1 MKKLFYL
8 LSLVMIVT
16 MTSCSADDSARIVG
30 EVTPKTLLV
39 QVSRPANS
47 IILEIKDV
55 NGNVLETKSVSNT
68 NQIIWNITTGSKFTL
83 TINVDSQTFGGNYQL
98 SEDYGNVVLLQDS
111 FTNHYD
117 SFSTTREY

>member
-8 LSLVMIVT
+8 LSLVMIIT
-16 MTSCSADDSARIVG
+16 MTSCSADDSARIG

>member
-16 MTSCSADDSARIVG
+16 MTSCSADDSARIGG

>member
-16 MTSCSADDSARIVG
+16 MTSCSADDSARIGG
-30 EVTPKTLLV
+30 EITPKTLLV

-47 IILEIKDV
+47 IILEIKDA
-55 NGNVLETKSVSNT
+55 NNTVLETKSVTNT

-98 SEDYGNVVLLQDS
+98 SEDYGNIVLLSDS
-111 FTNHYD
+111 FTNHYN

>member
-8 LSLVMIVT
+8 LSLVMIIT
-16 MTSCSADDSARIVG
+16 MTSCSADDSARIA

-47 IILEIKDV
+47 IILEIKDA
-55 NGNVLETKSVSNT
+55 NNTVLETKTVTNT

-98 SEDYGNVVLLQDS
+98 SEDYGNIVLLSDS
-111 FTNHYD
+111 FTNHYN

>member
-8 LSLVMIVT
+8 LSLVMIIA
-16 MTSCSADDSARIVG
+16 MTSCSADDTARIGG

-47 IILEIKDV
+47 IVLQIKDT
-55 NGNVLETKSVSNT
+55 NDNVLETKTVNNT

-98 SEDYGNVVLLQDS
+98 SEDYGNIVLLSDS
-111 FTNHYD
+111 FTNHYN